1 MSKSFAEMQDMYRN
15 VVRRFQEI
23 EGKPW
28 QAQGAMIELTKQTGE
43 LAKQVMLKENYYA
56 WAGEE
61 MEVNQ
66 RLGNEMADVIAQVMR
81 LADYYQIDLEQ
92 AFIEARED
100 EDKYLSTRGV

>member
-56 WAGEE
+56 
-61 MEVNQ
+61 
-66 RLGNEMADVIAQVMR
+66 
-81 LADYYQIDLEQ
+81 
-92 AFIEARED
+92 
-100 EDKYLSTRGV
+100 